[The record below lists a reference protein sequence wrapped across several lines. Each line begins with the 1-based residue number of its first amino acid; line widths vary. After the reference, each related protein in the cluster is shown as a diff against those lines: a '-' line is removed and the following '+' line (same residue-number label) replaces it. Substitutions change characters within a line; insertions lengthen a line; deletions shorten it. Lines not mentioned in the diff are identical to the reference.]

1 MNQKATNWLKNL
13 LRDGRVAEVTEIRIA
28 ARAAGVTR
36 SELRAAKQECR
47 IIVKNNGR
55 KERPAD
61 KWFWRLPEDAE

>member
-28 ARAAGVTR
+28 TRAAGVTR

>member
-28 ARAAGVTR
+28 TRAAGVTR
-36 SELRAAKQECR
+36 SELRVAKQECR